1 MNMNRLL
8 QKIKNYLHFAMMIYA
23 SFILQIVSFLYRTCS
38 TVYTYILD
46 FVYNQINM
54 EIDVNDISVSEA
66 KYDDTEIELFSIV
79 DLLDESVEHLSSLY
93 HAFIELIM
101 DTNLL
106 IYLLYIFACLFY
118 MFSCLFYMYEFARS
132 YEKLFYNVTQIDES
146 EFIVEL

>member
-1 MNMNRLL
+1 
-8 QKIKNYLHFAMMIYA
+8 MIYA

-54 EIDVNDISVSEA
+54 EIDVNDISVSED

-93 HAFIELIM
+93 HAVIELIP
-101 DTNLL
+101 DTDFSQLLL
-106 IYLLYIFACLFY
+106 IYLYLLYMFACLLY
-118 MFSCLFYMYEFARS
+118 MFSCLFNIYEFARS